1 MVDYWTLGCLV
12 FEMVMGYPPFRAKG
26 RNKKDFYEVIKKGEY
41 NMPVNLDEDLSDFI
55 KSLLIVNVA
64 ALSSSPLKDWGQKAV
79 PR

>member
-1 MVDYWTLGCLV
+1 
-12 FEMVMGYPPFRAKG
+12 MVMGYPPFRAKG